1 MRKASFKMKIF
12 SLVTA
17 FSMIISLGIGFSDY
31 IAGEQRQASNEY
43 AAAETIAEENDNIS
57 SAVPFQNYV
66 VKASEPP
73 NHYTMHLFDYWGTD
87 SETAPV
93 IGENGYWGE
102 GVPWGGS
109 QYYYDDDYLWR
120 KLQMNSADGI
130 NAGHNLKFYL
140 TPAQQKDD
148 NNPPIYTD
156 FAGTWN
162 RSTETNKWITGIV
175 NNTLNGAGYPYLN
188 LNSDS
193 VSAYSDG
200 GDRNESLDY
209 LFAPEN
215 GNGKAAYT
223 DVTGLFQLDK
233 DGYYYYDSSK
243 NYAWLNGDEF
253 VLYDIPGVAAGG
265 SSVDG
270 QFFPFNNPE
279 TSYTLDIPF
288 DGKNRAD
295 LIDYYNHDGAYD
307 WWNKMYDPSGIIRAG
322 VGDETATIKVYKD
335 QAPDNEQN
343 TIYFP
348 SVAYWDDNVGNFG
361 WTLHDGEFNGV
372 QKAFEG
378 KNFYVSFTVVDINGY
393 AGNDIEFY
401 GRLVGGDQ
409 DGTIKG
415 NYSGNKVIIDL
426 GVLSDKYSV
435 SAKNAGMTWYAS
447 LPDGKY
453 ADDITVT
460 YKDFQLYYTES
471 NGTIVNVDDNLPN
484 PGDKLR
490 ITYPAIF
497 NEKNGTLEMAAPA
510 VKGEA
515 VSYRNYTLAST
526 SAVMNHWFGM
536 SFEID
541 FQQPANGKIN
551 RGNESKDM
559 TFEFAG
565 DDDIWIFI
573 DDVLVMDLGGVHSSL
588 YGIINFATGDIMTSI
603 RGADGLSEDHKYIT
617 NLYEKF
623 VDASKANAASWRSES
638 SGDIKTFADGSEH
651 TIKVFYL
658 ERGGWD
664 SNLAIKYNI
673 EPTYPHQIYKI
684 DAQGNPMNGVSFDLY
699 KAQKNGDEYTKAG
712 AAIASITTDENGL
725 ASFADSNGKYINFGE
740 LGTKYYILQE
750 STPAGYKPAPDII
763 LEYNANGDYFIVV
776 NKWESGAYAS
786 FTDYRSQA
794 ANNVHYAKYDPDKGT
809 ITGDN
814 VKINDL
820 KEGLTIAVPVILN
833 LTDTDNSAMWLPLT
847 GSNLSGWKTI
857 DVFKPGVDT
866 APNTQQPQR
875 EALRKNLVI
884 AALRQISDDDAP
896 LYTMAINETTG
907 LLSVDIHDLPG
918 NPNQYLTYGDTGD
931 GKDGKVFSIMM
942 VRIEPEALN
951 AFGEVIYG
959 TGNGSRVHDF
969 DTLKQALQSWADG
982 DLDGFKERF
991 DYAYENGESKW
1002 NVLKSLINAGYDTK
1016 TTGGASNVEYYER
1029 GYNMVYLGD
1038 FKSAYRS
1045 VIYIPNDKRELI
1057 VSKVNTEGE
1066 PLSDTEFTLY
1076 KTWQDA
1082 AEQGEKFIVS
1092 AETNEDGILVFNR
1105 DKDGKEYTFVF
1116 GKDSAGK
1123 QCTWADV
1130 SKNGIYW
1137 LRETKAPDGYEANPY
1152 LIEVVVNDSAV
1163 YVNASA
1169 YKVSADGKTIEKV
1182 DKTANENT
1190 DNVKVYASVGRLV
1203 QNMAKYAY
1211 GGGVDTTLMDI
1222 DAALQTYIPDNV
1234 LKSENALVWTPAGNS
1249 YENLHYYGNGDD
1261 VYTDYTKHTADFVT
1275 GEAAKNY
1282 GFFEV
1287 LNGYADV
1294 KPTQPVSIKEPSKN
1308 KAASHEIL
1316 GDTDLHGLFVTVNI
1330 VEVTDKAIPEEV
1342 EPQKTILSHEE
1353 GATVKSG
1360 EKIEY
1365 KISWENA
1372 TTKPATITITDPL
1385 DENVEFVSAK
1395 FGDVELKYND
1405 KGELT
1410 GGAGKNVNITLDK
1423 ADGKPDT
1430 VKWVIENVPAAGDPD
1445 SKVEVFL
1452 TVKVK
1457 PTKQDYIVNQ
1467 AYTENS
1473 NITEVDGTS
1482 GETVA
1487 KKYETEEIENPV
1499 DYTYSNVDLPPIS
1512 IAKKLTGRDWLSGDS
1527 FSFELTDLKLDGTE
1541 IAAADYIA
1549 VKGSMSVTASSTAYK
1564 DDKSVKLSDGNVIT
1578 FKEAGKYTFTIKE
1591 VDGGKTTN
1599 GVKYDEKK
1607 YGFEV
1612 NVRDNNEGALVI
1624 DKILVNNDDRKGAE
1638 SITLEFEN
1646 KYSAAPVSADIP
1658 VKKIIDGRNW
1668 LGNEAF
1674 DFEIELD
1681 SYSDGTDASG
1691 VTMPSPNS
1699 ITINEPDTAGSSNSG
1714 KFELTFTK
1722 AGVYTF
1728 TVKETAPDGYDDD
1741 TGLNGLFYDLGEHT
1755 VEVTVADNGKGAL
1768 TANITSIDGKSV
1780 TDSDDKNVTVT
1791 NDYRPDSTKWSPEV
1805 SKDIDGRAPIA
1816 GDEFSFTITAA
1827 DNYGKNAEIKGDK
1840 AVIKWD
1846 ETAKE
1851 WTVANKFVVFF
1862 NKAGDYIFQIKEDV
1876 PKDAE
1881 KGVCKGITYDTTVY
1895 TITVNVKED
1904 TVNGGFTVETAAQ
1917 KDNEEYE
1924 EDVYSFVNTYAA
1936 APGSVT
1942 LGVNKEIDGRAL
1954 AADDSFSFTLEPA
1967 SDYGTSVKYEY
1978 TTATVNGANG
1988 SEASFGKI
1996 TFFKDGQ
2003 YKFKI
2008 SEDVPDG
2015 DLKGIT
2021 YADPQEITVNVT
2033 EDKANGKLNAV
2044 ITTLDGESIEQTT
2057 ALELKF
2063 VNKYT
2068 APETSESDTSRP
2080 TAPDKPYPSVTA
2092 ASTTTTEPAPSETT
2106 TTTAES
2112 PSTETMPP
2120 IVTTP
2125 PVSGDDNFNLD
2136 DDGLP
2141 RGDENLPTGVVLG
2154 GSVAAISALFAAAA
2168 SYAAGKRKR
2177 SRKGK

>member
-1 MRKASFKMKIF
+1 MRKTSFKMKIF

-43 AAAETIAEENDNIS
+43 AAAEAIAEENDNIS
-57 SAVPFQNYV
+57 SDVPFQNYV

-73 NHYTMHLFDYWGTD
+73 NHYTMHLFDYWGTN
-87 SETAPV
+87 SPTAPV

-102 GVPWGGS
+102 GVPWGDS

-120 KLQMNSADGI
+120 KLQMNSTDGI

-140 TPAQQKDD
+140 TPAQQKD
-148 NNPPIYTD
+148 NNDPPNYTD

-162 RSTETNKWITGIV
+162 RSTETNQWITGIV

-188 LNSDS
+188 LDSDS

-209 LFAPEN
+209 LFTPEN
-215 GNGKAAYT
+215 TNGKASYT
-223 DVTGLFQLDK
+223 NVTGLFQLDG

-279 TSYTLDIPF
+279 TSYTLEIPF

-295 LIDYYNHDGAYD
+295 LIDYYNHNGAYD
-307 WWNKMYDPSGIIRAG
+307 WWSKMYDPSGIIRAG

-401 GRLVGGDQ
+401 GRLAGGDR

-415 NYSGNKVIIDL
+415 NYSGNKVTIDL
-426 GVLSDKYSV
+426 GVLSDKYSD
-435 SAKNAGMTWYAS
+435 SAKNAGMTWYVS

-453 ADDITVT
+453 ADGITVT

-515 VSYRNYTLAST
+515 VSYRNNTLAST

-551 RGNESKDM
+551 RGNGSKDM

-588 YGIINFATGDIMTSI
+588 YGIINFATGEIKTSI
-603 RGADGLSEDHKYIT
+603 RADKDKGLGLDESQHCATT
-617 NLYEKF
+617 NLYDQF
-623 VDASKANAASWRSES
+623 ADAGKQGGVSWRSNS
-638 SGDIKTFADGSEH
+638 QTFADGSTH

-684 DAQGNPMNGVSFDLY
+684 DAQGNPMEGVSFELY
-699 KAQKNGDEYTKAG
+699 KAQKNGDVYTTAG
-712 AAIASITTDENGL
+712 SAIASITTDEDGL

-740 LGTKYYILQE
+740 LETQYYILQE
-750 STPAGYKPAPDII
+750 STPEGYKPAPDII
-763 LEYNANGDYFIVV
+763 LEYYADGDYFIVV

-794 ANNVHYAKYDPDKGT
+794 ANNVHYAKYDPNNGT

-814 VKINDL
+814 VKISDL
-820 KEGLTIAVPVILN
+820 EDGLTIAVPVILN
-833 LTDTDNSAMWLPLT
+833 LTDDTNSAKWLPLT

-918 NPNQYLTYGDTGD
+918 NPNQYLTYGETGS
-931 GKDGKVFSIMM
+931 GADGKVFSIMM
-942 VRIEPEALN
+942 VRIEPEALT

-959 TGNGSRVHDF
+959 TGSGSRVHDF
-969 DTLKQALQSWADG
+969 DTLKQALKTWAEG
-982 DLDGFKERF
+982 DLTGFKDRF
-991 DYAYENGESKW
+991 DYAYENGESQW
-1002 NVLKSLINAGYDTK
+1002 NVLKTLINAGYDTAK
-1016 TTGGASNVEYYER
+1016 AGGASNVEYYER

-1057 VSKVNTEGE
+1057 VSKVDTEGK
-1066 PLSDTEFTLY
+1066 PLPGAEFTLY
-1076 KTWQDA
+1076 
-1082 AEQGEKFIVS
+1082 GS
-1092 AETNEDGILVFNR
+1092 AENAAKKENPIVTGTTDGNGMLVLNRNNTN
-1105 DKDGKEYTFVF
+1105 GKFTFGN
-1116 GKDSAGK
+1116 GK
-1123 QCTWADV
+1123 TWADV
-1130 SKNGIYW
+1130 SENGIYW
-1137 LRETKAPDGYEANPY
+1137 LCETKAPDGYEANPY
-1152 LIEVVVNDSAV
+1152 LIEVVVNDSSV

-1169 YKVSADGKTIEKV
+1169 YKIGDDGTTIEKV
-1182 DKTANENT
+1182 DKTADKNT

-1222 DAALQTYIPDNV
+1222 NAALQTYIPNAPLTNADNF
-1234 LKSENALVWTPAGNS
+1234 VWQSAQKT
-1249 YENLHYYGNGDD
+1249 YNLHYYGNGDE
-1261 VYTDYTKHTADFVT
+1261 VYTDYTLHKNEY
-1275 GEAAKNY
+1275 GEDSARNY

-1287 LNGYADV
+1287 TDGYADV
-1294 KPTQPVSIKEPSKN
+1294 KPTQPENVKDPENN
-1308 KAASHEIL
+1308 KAASHESL

-1342 EPQKTILSHEE
+1342 EPQKNILSHEE
-1353 GATVKSG
+1353 GETVGFG
-1360 EKIEY
+1360 EEIKY

-1372 TTKPATITITDPL
+1372 TTKTATITITDPL

-1395 FGDVELKYND
+1395 FGNSELKYD
-1405 KGELT
+1405 KGVLT
-1410 GGAGKNVNITLDK
+1410 GGTGKDVTITLVK
-1423 ADGKPDT
+1423 AEGKPDT
-1430 VKWVIENVPAAGDPD
+1430 VTWVIENVPAAG
-1445 SKVEVFL
+1445 KVEVFL

-1457 PTKQDYIVNQ
+1457 PTKQDIVNQ
-1467 AYTENS
+1467 AYTKNS
-1473 NITEVDGTS
+1473 NITEVDTS
-1482 GETVA
+1482 GNTVE
-1487 KKYETEEIENPV
+1487 KKHYTEEIENPV
-1499 DYTYSNVDLPPIS
+1499 DYTYSAVDLPPIS
-1512 IAKKLTGRDWLSGDS
+1512 IAKKLTGRDWHSGDS
-1527 FSFELTDLKLDGTE
+1527 FSFELTELKLDGTA
-1541 IAAADYIA
+1541 IAADDYGDYIA
-1549 VKGSMSVTASSTAYK
+1549 VKGSMSVTTSSTADK
-1564 DDKSVKLSDGNVIT
+1564 NDKSVKLSDGNVIT
-1578 FKEAGKYTFTIKE
+1578 FKETGKYTFTIKE
-1591 VDGGKTTN
+1591 VNGGSTAN
-1599 GVKYDEKK
+1599 GVEYDAKE
-1607 YGFEV
+1607 YRFEV
-1612 NVRDNNEGALVI
+1612 NVLDNSKGALVI
-1624 DKILVNNDDRKGAE
+1624 DKISVNGTVKTGAE

-1646 KYSAAPVSADIP
+1646 RYSTAPVSADIT
-1658 VKKIIDGRNW
+1658 VKKMIDGRNW
-1668 LGNEAF
+1668 LGDEAF

-1699 ITINEPDTAGSSNSG
+1699 ITIAEPDTAGSSNSG

-1741 TGLNGLFYDLGEHT
+1741 TGLNGLFYNLGEYT
-1755 VEVTVADNGKGAL
+1755 VEVTVTDNGKGAL
-1768 TANITSIDGKSV
+1768 TANITSIDGESV
-1780 TDSDDKNVTVT
+1780 TDTDDKNVTVT

-1827 DNYGKNAEIKGDK
+1827 GNYGKNAEIKGDK

-1846 ETAKE
+1846 ETANE
-1851 WTVANKFVVFF
+1851 WSVANKFVVFF
-1862 NKAGDYIFQIKEDV
+1862 NKAGDYSFQIKEDV

-1881 KGVCKGITYDTTVY
+1881 NGVYKGITYDKTVY
-1895 TITVNVKED
+1895 AITVSVKED

-1917 KDNEEYE
+1917 KDNEKYE
-1924 EDVYSFVNTYAA
+1924 KDVYSFVNTYAA

-1954 AADDSFSFTLEPA
+1954 AADDSFSFTLKPA

-1978 TTATVNGANG
+1978 TTATVIGANG
-1988 SEASFGKI
+1988 SKASFGKI

-2015 DLKGIT
+2015 NLKGIT

-2068 APETSESDTSRP
+2068 APETGEPDTSKP
-2080 TAPDKPYPSVTA
+2080 ATPDKPYPTTTA

-2106 TTTAES
+2106 TTTTTEP
-2112 PSTETMPP
+2112 PSTGTMSP

-2125 PVSGDDNFNLD
+2125 PASGDDNFNLD

-2154 GSVAAISALFAAAA
+2154 GSVAAISALLAAAA
-2168 SYAAGKRKR
+2168 SYAAGKHKR
-2177 SRKGK
+2177 SRKDK